1 MSIYKYILI
10 GVIYMTANKGFTLV
24 ELIVVLVILA
34 ILAAILVPTLL
45 GYIDRAKES
54 EILINAN
61 TFYKAAQ
68 ATASEYY
75 GIEGKTADGD
85 TAKNGYWLTVTNDL
99 QDTNINYM
107 KHCYNLMDAANM
119 PKFYAVAVV
128 GQSRKGKADYVTYY
142 DVEKK
147 KVAYW
152 DAVNTTWEIE
162 DLAEKPSSS
171 NWNHVY
177 CKPNFKTGGERF
189 GYYWNVKS
197 P

>member
-1 MSIYKYILI
+1 
-10 GVIYMTANKGFTLV
+10 
-24 ELIVVLVILA
+24 
-34 ILAAILVPTLL
+34 
-45 GYIDRAKES
+45 
-54 EILINAN
+54 
-61 TFYKAAQ
+61 
-68 ATASEYY
+68 
-75 GIEGKTADGD
+75 
-85 TAKNGYWLTVTNDL
+85 
-99 QDTNINYM
+99 
-107 KHCYNLMDAANM
+107 MDAANM

-128 GQSRKGKADYVTYY
+128 GQSRKVKVDYVTYY